1 MKNDPR
7 ESKRI
12 ISRLILQKIISSEAT
27 KYMTKET
34 HKKLN
39 NDFLSSDPEK
49 DKRFSLYVDSSKSS
63 YNSEACTLDLCWQD
77 KEGEVVDPEGN
88 VWTSHELKMSAN
100 IGSTWGTGV
109 EGFLKRIEIMNCL
122 SRLIEEVNSVL
133 KGPIQVL
140 SLDNNER
147 ISRDEK
153 RIYEKYCREL
163 YEFFYKNNRQ
173 YIKGLRVMG
182 SSRPFDHTL
191 KVPAGRYEFL
201 REEGTRRNPI
211 VKKYVVDVPQTG
223 ISRVRRIS

>member
-1 MKNDPR
+1 MKSDPK

-27 KYMTKET
+27 KYMTKEMCQ
-34 HKKLN
+34 KLN

-49 DKRFSLYVDSSKSS
+49 NKKFCLYLDPSINS
-63 YNSEACTLDLCWQD
+63 YNNETCSFDIRWYD
-77 KEGEVVDPEGN
+77 RDGEVVDPEGN

-100 IGSTWGTGV
+100 IGGTWGASV
-109 EGFLKRIEIMNCL
+109 EGFLQRIEIMNCL

-153 RIYEKYCREL
+153 RIYEKYCQEL
-163 YEFFYKNNRQ
+163 YEFFYSCNRQ
-173 YIKGLRVMG
+173 YIRGLRVMG

-191 KVPAGRYEFL
+191 KVPAGRYEFQ

-211 VKKYVVDVPQTG
+211 VKKYVVDIPRAGT
-223 ISRVRRIS
+223 SRVRRIS